1 MGTELVEFTT
11 EQVELIKRTIA
22 IGATNDELALFIQQ
36 ARRTGLDPFARQI
49 YAIKRWDGRQHREVM
64 QTQISI
70 DGQRLIAERSG
81 HYAGQIGPYWC
92 GPDGEW
98 RDAWLSDTPP
108 VAAKVAVLRNDFQEP
123 LWAVARYNA
132 YVQTNKEGQPT
143 PLWRKMPDLMLAKC
157 AESLALRKAFPQELS
172 GLYTGE
178 EMGQA
183 DVVIMDTASSKPN
196 ALARPDV
203 IEGEVVEESAP
214 EPQPEAMPAPAQQPE
229 PQAQAQPTTLAE
241 ARTAWSKAW
250 NAAKR
255 AGLNPPM
262 LDNKW
267 SPEEI
272 IEHLEILKASIEMT
286 AAPEAKEG

>member
-81 HYAGQIGPYWC
+81 HYTGQIGPYWC

-98 RDAWLSDTPP
+98 RDVWLSDTPP

-286 AAPEAKEG
+286 AAPEAQEG

>member
-81 HYAGQIGPYWC
+81 HYTGQIGPYWC

-98 RDAWLSDTPP
+98 RDVWLSDTPP

-183 DVVIMDTASSKPN
+183 DIVIMDTASSKPN

-267 SPEEI
+267 SLEEI

-286 AAPEAKEG
+286 AAPEAQEG